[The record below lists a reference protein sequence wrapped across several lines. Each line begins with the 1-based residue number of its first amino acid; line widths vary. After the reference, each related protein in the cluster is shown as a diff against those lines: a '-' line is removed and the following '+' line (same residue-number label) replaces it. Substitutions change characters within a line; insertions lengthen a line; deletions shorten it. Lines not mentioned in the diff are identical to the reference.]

1 MIASRLH
8 PNPLG
13 DSTPDES
20 GAHFHHPTI
29 DETRLQAIRRRDGA
43 FDGVFFYGVRTTGV
57 YCLPSCGARPAKR
70 ENIVCFETGAQA
82 TDAGF
87 RACKRCRP
95 DLQGTNLHADVITA
109 VCRQIDEAVSSE
121 QPIPTLETLAK
132 RSGYSAFHLHRLF
145 KKATGVTPWAYGAG
159 ARAARLRAI
168 LPMTDTV
175 SAALHNA
182 GYQSSSRFYERSTAR
197 LGMTPTRAKRG
208 GAHETIRFA
217 VGETSL
223 GPMLVA
229 ATDKGICAIQLG
241 DDADALVRALE
252 DRFPQATLVGD
263 DTEFANT
270 VAIVVAY
277 VESPRGA
284 LPLPLDI
291 RGTAFQERVWAALT
305 AIPAG
310 RTVTYT
316 ELAQAIG
323 QPTAVRAVAS
333 ACAANE
339 LAIAIPCH
347 RVIRATGELSGY
359 RWGVERKAQLL
370 QREHRYV
377 QVDK

>member
-1 MIASRLH
+1 MLAFPLIPDRVVNPIHSKARLH
-8 PNPLG
+8 P
-13 DSTPDES
+13 DTAPDD
-20 GAHFHHPTI
+20 A
-29 DETRLQAIRRRDGA
+29 RLQAIRRRDA
-43 FDGVFFYGVRTTGV
+43 SFDGVFYYGVRTTGV
-57 YCLPSCGARPAKR
+57 YCQPSCGARPAKR
-70 ENIVCFETGAQA
+70 ENIVLFDSGAA
-82 TDAGF
+82 AIDAGF

-95 DLQGTNLHADVITA
+95 ELVGTNLHADVVTE
-109 VCRQIDEAVSSE
+109 VCRQIDEAVRAE
-121 QPIPTLETLAK
+121 QPVPTLDALSK

-145 KKATGVTPWAYGAG
+145 KRATGVTPRAYGAG
-159 ARAARLRAI
+159 ARATRLRAM
-168 LPMTDTV
+168 LPATSSV
-175 SAALHNA
+175 SAALSGA
-182 GYQSSSRFYERSTAR
+182 GYQSSSRFYEHSTAR

-208 GAHETIRFA
+208 GAGETIRFA

-241 DDADALVRALE
+241 DDANALVHALE
-252 DRFPQATLVGD
+252 ERFPQAMLVGD
-263 DTEFANT
+263 DPHFANT
-270 VAIVVAY
+270 VAIVVAH
-277 VESPRGA
+277 VEAPCDA

-291 RGTAFQERVWAALT
+291 RGTTFQERVWAALT

-333 ACAANE
+333 ACAANA

-370 QREHRYV
+370 QREHRLV
-377 QVDK
+377 SVR